1 MNYVY
6 YIFNNV
12 KYLYNSMNSA
22 TLSGA
27 IDVIVVEQ
35 PDGTMLSTPF
45 HVRFGKYGV
54 FNYDDKYVDIQINN
68 EEIDLKMK
76 LGGNGVAFFVEKS
89 EEETELP
96 SHLEASPLPDDI
108 VETDGA
114 ARLTP
119 SAKESKSLVDQ
130 TRPSKRSPRKDS
142 AVVRPRKGSS
152 SSDDELPLQKS
163 RPPQQQRQKKMLPF
177 SLSIYS
183 CRKNRSL
190 PDLSIL
196 PSDYNQND
204 INSQVISARVQV
216 VGEGEN
222 GKKKSKHKR
231 KATFGAI
238 DMQKLINENNVVSKN
253 VNGGGFHHSK
263 SASTALKNVTDT
275 DLNMIPI
282 EKLSPSSNSEQ
293 QQSSPSSPISL
304 QDDQKEESKQSIS
317 PESSTKTTFFCSSD
331 DDEENPNSLE
341 NSKNNL
347 LKPSNVGS
355 DIADGALSDPEVD
368 RQGNSP
374 DMNDPEWKWGEI
386 PKSSKTKDSSRS
398 TTKKNEKQGRWNW
411 FRWSRQ
417 PQQEEGEEATDGGDK
432 LNKNEVVNGKKEEEK
447 QQEGKGLYLQDLGN
461 DPAKLEKYFGTRS
474 GAMSGG
480 RLSLDYFCVDDF
492 PFIFDIDFSHCCCE
506 YLDDISSNASN
517 FDSGKGV
524 SLGTSPSSA
533 MSIND
538 DNDTA
543 TLTGMVVD
551 GMNKQPTNNSSAH
564 SLENLT
570 VTAENNIGATP
581 ATSTSSPSTLEK
593 SKNVPTSRS
602 RFDSGNSDASCATD
616 LNLSDEEFIATT
628 AEHLVSAAS
637 KKYKRS
643 LRLSSDQL
651 KLLNLDYGSN
661 DARFSITTKFQGT
674 AWCSCHIYLLRW
686 CDKLVISDIDGTIT
700 KSDVLG
706 HVIPAIGGTW
716 AHSGVAE
723 LYTRIKNNGYQ
734 MVYLSSRAIGQSH
747 YTKTYLQSIAQGS
760 QTLPDGPVLL
770 SPTSVLM
777 AFKKE
782 VIERRPEEFKIA
794 CLNDLKSLFP
804 VDRPFFAG
812 FGNRE
817 TDVKSYKA
825 VDIPL
830 ERILIIDPSG
840 MLRRA
845 DKIGYVSDYVN
856 MAIDTVDY
864 IFPPIPF
871 LEDTKFSDPSLMTE
885 CSEFNTWRC
894 NPQKF
899 EYLVDQ
905 ELEAYEERRKKNK
918 ADEEEALKKR
928 KSLSKKKGGK

>member
-1 MNYVY
+1 
-6 YIFNNV
+6 
-12 KYLYNSMNSA
+12 
-22 TLSGA
+22 
-27 IDVIVVEQ
+27 
-35 PDGTMLSTPF
+35 MLSTPF

-96 SHLEASPLPDDI
+96 SHLETSPLPDGI

-204 INSQVISARVQV
+204 INSQIVSARVQV

-253 VNGGGFHHSK
+253 VNVGGFHHSK

-275 DLNMIPI
+275 DLNLTPI
-282 EKLSPSSNSEQ
+282 EKSSPSSNSEQ
-293 QQSSPSSPISL
+293 QQSSPISPISL

-331 DDEENPNSLE
+331 DDEEDPNNLE

-432 LNKNEVVNGKKEEEK
+432 LNKNDVVDGKKEEEK

-474 GAMSGG
+474 GAMS
-480 RLSLDYFCVDDF
+480 
-492 PFIFDIDFSHCCCE
+492 
-506 YLDDISSNASN
+506 ISSNASN

-543 TLTGMVVD
+543 TLTGIVVD
-551 GMNKQPTNNSSAH
+551 GINKQTTNNSSAH

-581 ATSTSSPSTLEK
+581 ATSISSPSTLEK
-593 SKNVPTSRS
+593 SKTIPTSRS

-616 LNLSDEEFIATT
+616 LNLSDEEFVATT
-628 AEHLVSAAS
+628 AEHLISAAS

-885 CSEFNTWRC
+885 C
-894 NPQKF
+894 
-899 EYLVDQ
+899 
-905 ELEAYEERRKKNK
+905 
-918 ADEEEALKKR
+918 
-928 KSLSKKKGGK
+928 

>member
-1 MNYVY
+1 
-6 YIFNNV
+6 
-12 KYLYNSMNSA
+12 MNSA

-76 LGGNGVAFFVEKS
+76 LGENGVAFFVEKPS
-89 EEETELP
+89 DETELP
-96 SHLEASPLPDDI
+96 SHLETSPLPDEID
-108 VETDGA
+108 ETDGA
-114 ARLTP
+114 SRLTP
-119 SAKESKSLVDQ
+119 SAKESKSGDQ
-130 TRPSKRSPRKDS
+130 IRPVKRSPRKDS

-152 SSDDELPLQKS
+152 SSDDELPVQK

-177 SLSIYS
+177 SSSIYS
-183 CRKNRSL
+183 CRENRSL

-196 PSDYNQND
+196 PGDYIQND
-204 INSQVISARVQV
+204 INSQIVSARVMV
-216 VGEGEN
+216 VGECEN

-238 DMQKLINENNVVSKN
+238 DMQKMINENNVAKN
-253 VNGGGFHHSK
+253 VNVGIIHHSK
-263 SASTALKNVTDT
+263 SASVALKNVIGA
-275 DLNMIPI
+275 DLNLSSSLDL
-282 EKLSPSSNSEQ
+282 EKSSPYVNGGQ
-293 QQSSPSSPISL
+293 QQSSSFSTNSP
-304 QDDQKEESKQSIS
+304 QNDEKEESKQSNS

-331 DDEENPNSLE
+331 DEEDHNIE
-341 NSKNNL
+341 NSNNNL
-347 LKPSNVGS
+347 LKPPINSNVAS

-398 TTKKNEKQGRWNW
+398 TAKKIEKQGRWNW

-417 PQQEEGEEATDGGDK
+417 PQQDEGEETTDGDK
-432 LNKNEVVNGKKEEEK
+432 LAKNNVLADKKEEEK
-447 QQEGKGLYLQDLGN
+447 QQGKGLYLQDLGN

-474 GAMSGG
+474 GAMS
-480 RLSLDYFCVDDF
+480 
-492 PFIFDIDFSHCCCE
+492 
-506 YLDDISSNASN
+506 ISSNASN

-533 MSIND
+533 LSIND
-538 DNDTA
+538 ETDTA
-543 TLTGMVVD
+543 TLTGIVVD
-551 GMNKQPTNNSSAH
+551 GINKPNCTAH

-570 VTAENNIGATP
+570 VTAENIIGSTS
-581 ATSTSSPSTLEK
+581 ATSISTPTAILEK
-593 SKNVPTSRS
+593 SKDKPTSRS
-602 RFDSGNSDASCATD
+602 RFDSGHSDASCATD
-616 LNLSDEEFIATT
+616 LNLSDEEFLATT
-628 AEHLVSAAS
+628 AKAIISGPS

-794 CLNDLKSLFP
+794 CLSDLKSLFP
-804 VDRPFFAG
+804 INRPFFAG

-825 VDIPL
+825 VDVPL
-830 ERILIIDPSG
+830 ERILIINPSG
-840 MLRRA
+840 CLRRA
-845 DKIGYVSDYVN
+845 DKIAYVSDYMS
-856 MAIDTVDY
+856 MAIDTVDF
-864 IFPPIPF
+864 IFPPIS
-871 LEDTKFSDPSLMTE
+871 LYSDPSLEIE
-885 CSEFNTWRC
+885 CSEFKTWRC
-894 NPQKF
+894 DPQSF

-905 ELEAYEERRKKNK
+905 ELQAYEERRKKNI

-928 KSLSKKKGGK
+928 KSLSRNKRK

>member
-204 INSQVISARVQV
+204 INSQIISARVQV

-263 SASTALKNVTDT
+263 SASTALKNVVTDT

-293 QQSSPSSPISL
+293 QQSSPISPISL

-331 DDEENPNSLE
+331 DDEEDPNNLE

-474 GAMSGG
+474 GAMS
-480 RLSLDYFCVDDF
+480 
-492 PFIFDIDFSHCCCE
+492 
-506 YLDDISSNASN
+506 ISSNASN

-543 TLTGMVVD
+543 TLTGIVVD
-551 GMNKQPTNNSSAH
+551 GINKQPTNNSSAH

-804 VDRPFFAG
+804 VDRPFLLDL
-812 FGNRE
+812 E
-817 TDVKSYKA
+817 IDVKSYKA

-845 DKIGYVSDYVN
+845 DKIGYVSDYVS

-918 ADEEEALKKR
+918 ADEEALKKR

>member
-238 DMQKLINENNVVSKN
+238 DMQKLINENNVSKN

-263 SASTALKNVTDT
+263 SASTALKNVSDT

-293 QQSSPSSPISL
+293 QQSSPISPISL

-474 GAMSGG
+474 GAMS
-480 RLSLDYFCVDDF
+480 
-492 PFIFDIDFSHCCCE
+492 
-506 YLDDISSNASN
+506 ISSNASN

-543 TLTGMVVD
+543 TLTGIVVD
-551 GMNKQPTNNSSAH
+551 GINKQPTNNSQAH

-581 ATSTSSPSTLEK
+581 ATSISSPSTLEK

-616 LNLSDEEFIATT
+616 LNLSDEEFVATT
-628 AEHLVSAAS
+628 AEHLISAAS

-651 KLLNLDYGSN
+651 KLLNLEYGSN

-845 DKIGYVSDYVN
+845 DKIGYVSDYVS

-894 NPQKF
+894 NPQN
-899 EYLVDQ
+899 LNIW
-905 ELEAYEERRKKNK
+905 LTKN
-918 ADEEEALKKR
+918 
-928 KSLSKKKGGK
+928 

>member
-96 SHLEASPLPDDI
+96 SHLETSPLPDDI
-108 VETDGA
+108 EETDGA

-204 INSQVISARVQV
+204 INSQIISARVQV

-263 SASTALKNVTDT
+263 SASTALKNVTDA
-275 DLNMIPI
+275 DLSLTPV
-282 EKLSPSSNSEQ
+282 EKSSPSSNSEQ
-293 QQSSPSSPISL
+293 QQTSPISPISL

-331 DDEENPNSLE
+331 DDEEDPNNLE

-398 TTKKNEKQGRWNW
+398 ATKKNEKQGRWNW

-432 LNKNEVVNGKKEEEK
+432 LNKNEVVNDKKEEEK

-474 GAMSGG
+474 GAMS
-480 RLSLDYFCVDDF
+480 
-492 PFIFDIDFSHCCCE
+492 
-506 YLDDISSNASN
+506 ISSNASN

-543 TLTGMVVD
+543 TLTGIVVD
-551 GMNKQPTNNSSAH
+551 GINKQPTNNSQAH

-581 ATSTSSPSTLEK
+581 ATSISSPSTLEK

-616 LNLSDEEFIATT
+616 LNLSDEEFVATT
-628 AEHLVSAAS
+628 AEHLISAAS

-651 KLLNLDYGSN
+651 KLLNLEYGSN

-845 DKIGYVSDYVN
+845 DKIGYVSDYVS

>member
-1 MNYVY
+1 
-6 YIFNNV
+6 
-12 KYLYNSMNSA
+12 
-22 TLSGA
+22 
-27 IDVIVVEQ
+27 
-35 PDGTMLSTPF
+35 MLSTPF

-96 SHLEASPLPDDI
+96 SHLETSPLPDDI
-108 VETDGA
+108 EETDGA

-204 INSQVISARVQV
+204 INSQIVSARVQV

-263 SASTALKNVTDT
+263 SASIALKNVTDA
-275 DLNMIPI
+275 DLNSTPV
-282 EKLSPSSNSEQ
+282 EKSSPSSTSEQ
-293 QQSSPSSPISL
+293 QQSSPISPISL
-304 QDDQKEESKQSIS
+304 QDEQKEESKQSIS

-331 DDEENPNSLE
+331 DDEEDPNNLE

-417 PQQEEGEEATDGGDK
+417 PQQEEGEEASDGGDK
-432 LNKNEVVNGKKEEEK
+432 LTKNEVVNDKKEEEK

-474 GAMSGG
+474 GAM
-480 RLSLDYFCVDDF
+480 
-492 PFIFDIDFSHCCCE
+492 
-506 YLDDISSNASN
+506 
-517 FDSGKGV
+517 
-524 SLGTSPSSA
+524 
-533 MSIND
+533 
-538 DNDTA
+538 
-543 TLTGMVVD
+543 
-551 GMNKQPTNNSSAH
+551 
-564 SLENLT
+564 
-570 VTAENNIGATP
+570 
-581 ATSTSSPSTLEK
+581 
-593 SKNVPTSRS
+593 
-602 RFDSGNSDASCATD
+602 RF
-616 LNLSDEEFIATT
+616 
-628 AEHLVSAAS
+628 
-637 KKYKRS
+637 
-643 LRLSSDQL
+643 
-651 KLLNLDYGSN
+651 
-661 DARFSITTKFQGT
+661 
-674 AWCSCHIYLLRW
+674 
-686 CDKLVISDIDGTIT
+686 
-700 KSDVLG
+700 
-706 HVIPAIGGTW
+706 
-716 AHSGVAE
+716 
-723 LYTRIKNNGYQ
+723 
-734 MVYLSSRAIGQSH
+734 
-747 YTKTYLQSIAQGS
+747 
-760 QTLPDGPVLL
+760 
-770 SPTSVLM
+770 
-777 AFKKE
+777 
-782 VIERRPEEFKIA
+782 
-794 CLNDLKSLFP
+794 LF
-804 VDRPFFAG
+804 
-812 FGNRE
+812 
-817 TDVKSYKA
+817 
-825 VDIPL
+825 
-830 ERILIIDPSG
+830 
-840 MLRRA
+840 
-845 DKIGYVSDYVN
+845 
-856 MAIDTVDY
+856 
-864 IFPPIPF
+864 
-871 LEDTKFSDPSLMTE
+871 
-885 CSEFNTWRC
+885 
-894 NPQKF
+894 
-899 EYLVDQ
+899 
-905 ELEAYEERRKKNK
+905 
-918 ADEEEALKKR
+918 
-928 KSLSKKKGGK
+928 